1 MDAWA
6 LTACIV
12 SGYFIGALSFA
23 RLIGRIIAPGEDL
36 SYTDLDIAG
45 SDKKFRTETVSAT
58 SISARKGALPGCTT
72 GILDM
77 AKVGLPML
85 AINHWY
91 STDPVYTLAYA
102 LAAII
107 GHNYPVYHRFEGGR
121 GLSPMVGS
129 LLVIQPLSIPITMI
143 LGNVVG
149 LFILRD
155 PMAAYTLWL
164 FFLIPWMWLFTDN
177 WLFTAYAALL
187 PVLYLVASIPEIKKY
202 RALQKTGEFNKANSL
217 YESLEHTD
225 LGRPIKYMRKYGLL
239 KDRQDSHFDK
249 ETKV

>member
-1 MDAWA
+1 MDTWA

-23 RLIGRIIAPGEDL
+23 RLVGRIMAPGEDL

-85 AINHWY
+85 AIDHWY

-202 RALQKTGEFNKANSL
+202 RALQKSGEFNKANSL

-239 KDRQDSHFDK
+239 KDSQDSHFDK

>member
-23 RLIGRIIAPGEDL
+23 RLIGSIIAPGEDL

-45 SDKKFRTETVSAT
+45 SDKKFRTKTVSAT

-72 GILDM
+72 GILDL

-91 STDPVYTLAYA
+91 STDPVYMLAYA
-102 LAAII
+102 VAAII

-121 GLSPMVGS
+121 GVSPMIGS
-129 LLVIQPLSIPITMI
+129 LLVIQPLSIPVTMI
-143 LGNVVG
+143 LSNVVG
-149 LFILRD
+149 LLILRD

-164 FFLIPWMWLFTDN
+164 FFLIPWMWFFTDN

-187 PVLYLVASIPEIKKY
+187 PVLYFVASIPEIKKY
-202 RALQKTGEFNKANSL
+202 RVLQKTGEFNKANSL

-225 LGRPIKYMRKYGLL
+225 LGRPIKYLRKYGLL
-239 KDRQDSHFDK
+239 KDREDNPSDN
-249 ETKV
+249 ETNA

>member
-1 MDAWA
+1 MDTWA

-23 RLIGRIIAPGEDL
+23 RLVGRIIAPGEDL

-85 AINHWY
+85 AIDHWY

-239 KDRQDSHFDK
+239 KDSQDSHFDK

>member
-6 LTACIV
+6 LSACIV

-23 RLIGRIIAPGEDL
+23 RLVGSIIAPGEDL

-45 SDKKFRTETVSAT
+45 SDKKLRLETVSAT
-58 SISARKGALPGCTT
+58 SISARKGALPGCATA
-72 GILDM
+72 ILDM
-77 AKVGLPML
+77 AKVALPML

-91 STDPVYTLAYA
+91 STDPVYMLAYA
-102 LAAII
+102 VAAII

-121 GLSPMVGS
+121 GLSPIIGS
-129 LLVIQPLSIPITMI
+129 LLVIQPLSIPVTMI
-143 LGNVVG
+143 LSNVVG
-149 LFILRD
+149 LLILRD
-155 PMAAYTLWL
+155 AMAAYTLWL

-187 PVLYLVASIPEIKKY
+187 PVLYLVASIPDIRRY
-202 RALQKTGEFNKANSL
+202 WVLQKTGEFNKANSV

-225 LGRPIKYMRKYGLL
+225 LGRPIKYLRKYGLL
-239 KDRQDSHFDK
+239 KKHQDNPSDN
-249 ETKV
+249 ETNA

>member
-1 MDAWA
+1 VDAWA
-6 LTACIV
+6 LSACIIA
-12 SGYFIGALSFA
+12 GYFIGAFSFA

-58 SISARKGALPGCTT
+58 SISSRKGALPGCTT

-85 AINHWY
+85 AIDHWY
-91 STDPVYTLAYA
+91 STDPVYMLAYA
-102 LAAII
+102 VAAII
-107 GHNYPVYHRFEGGR
+107 GHNYPVYYRFKGGR
-121 GLSPMVGS
+121 GLSPMIGS
-129 LLVIQPLSIPITMI
+129 LLVIQPLSIPVTMI
-143 LGNVVG
+143 LSNVIG

-164 FFLIPWMWLFTDN
+164 FFLIPWMWFFTDN

-187 PVLYLVASIPEIKKY
+187 PILYFVASIPEIRNY
-202 RALQKTGEFNKANSL
+202 LVLQKTGEFNKSNSL

-225 LGRPIKYMRKYGLL
+225 LGRPIKFMRKYGLL
-239 KDRQDSHFDK
+239 KDQQDNPSDD
-249 ETKV
+249 ETNA

>member
-12 SGYFIGALSFA
+12 SGYFIGSLSFA
-23 RLIGRIIAPGEDL
+23 RLVGKIIAPGEDL
-36 SYTDLDIAG
+36 SYTDLEIAG
-45 SDKKFRTETVSAT
+45 SDKKLRTETVSAT

-91 STDPVYTLAYA
+91 STDPVYMLAYA
-102 LAAII
+102 VAAII
-107 GHNYPVYHRFEGGR
+107 GHNYPVYHRFQGGR
-121 GLSPMVGS
+121 GLTPMIGS
-129 LLVIQPLSIPITMI
+129 LLVIQPLSIPVTMT
-143 LGNVVG
+143 LGSVVG
-149 LFILRD
+149 FLILRD
-155 PMAAYTLWL
+155 PLAAYTAWL
-164 FFLIPWMWLFTDN
+164 FFLIPWMWFFTDN

-187 PVLYLVASIPEIKKY
+187 PVLYFVASVPELKNY
-202 RALQKTGEFNKANSL
+202 FELQKTGEFNKANSL

-239 KDRQDSHFDK
+239 KDRQDKTAENEIND
-249 ETKV
+249 

>member
-1 MDAWA
+1 MDAWGLA
-6 LTACIV
+6 ACIV

-45 SDKKFRTETVSAT
+45 SDKKFRTESVSAT
-58 SISARKGALPGCTT
+58 SISARKGALPGCAT

-85 AINHWY
+85 AIDHWY

-102 LAAII
+102 VAAII
-107 GHNYPVYHRFEGGR
+107 GHNYPFYHRFKGGR
-121 GLSPMVGS
+121 GLSPMIGS
-129 LLVIQPLSIPITMI
+129 LLVIQPLSVPVTMI

-164 FFLIPWMWLFTDN
+164 FFLIPWMWFFTDH

-187 PVLYLVASIPEIKKY
+187 PVLYFVASVPEIKKY

-239 KDRQDSHFDK
+239 KDRQDNPV
-249 ETKV
+249 ENENNA

>member
-1 MDAWA
+1 MDAWG
-6 LTACIV
+6 LSACILA
-12 SGYFIGALSFA
+12 GYCIGALSFA
-23 RLIGRIIAPGEDL
+23 RLIGRIIVPGEDL
-36 SYTDLDIAG
+36 SRTDLDIAG
-45 SDKKFRTETVSAT
+45 SDKKLRLESVSAT
-58 SISARKGALPGCTT
+58 SISARKGALPGCAT

-91 STDPVYTLAYA
+91 STDPVYMLAYA
-102 LAAII
+102 VAAII

-121 GLSPMVGS
+121 GLTPMIGS
-129 LLVIQPLSIPITMI
+129 LLVIQPLSIPVTMI
-143 LGNVVG
+143 LSNVVG

-202 RALQKTGEFNKANSL
+202 RTLQKTGEFNKANSL

-239 KDRQDSHFDK
+239 KDSQDSHCDK
-249 ETKV
+249 ETHV

>member
-1 MDAWA
+1 VDTWA

-23 RLIGRIIAPGEDL
+23 RLVGRIIAPGEDL

-85 AINHWY
+85 AIDHWY

-239 KDRQDSHFDK
+239 KDSQDSHFDK

>member
-6 LTACIV
+6 LIACIV
-12 SGYFIGALSFA
+12 CGYFIGAFSFA
-23 RLIGRIIAPGEDL
+23 RLVGRFIAPGEDL
-36 SYTDLDIAG
+36 SYTELDIAG

-85 AINHWY
+85 AINQWY
-91 STDPVYTLAYA
+91 STDPVYMLAYA
-102 LAAII
+102 VAAII
-107 GHNYPVYHRFEGGR
+107 GHNYPVCHRFEGGR
-121 GLSPMVGS
+121 GLSPMIGS
-129 LLVIQPLSIPITMI
+129 LLVIQPLSIPVTMI
-143 LGNVVG
+143 LSNVVG

-164 FFLIPWMWLFTDN
+164 FFLIPWMWFFTDN

-187 PVLYLVASIPEIKKY
+187 PVLYLVASIPEIRNY
-202 RALQKTGEFNKANSL
+202 LALQKTGEFNKANSL

-239 KDRQDSHFDK
+239 KDPKDNPSND
-249 ETKV
+249 ETNA

>member
-23 RLIGRIIAPGEDL
+23 RLIGKIIAPGEDL
-36 SYTDLDIAG
+36 SYTDFEIAG
-45 SDKKFRTETVSAT
+45 SDKKFRMETVSAT

-85 AINHWY
+85 AISHWY
-91 STDPVYTLAYA
+91 STDTVYMLVYA
-102 LAAII
+102 VAAII

-121 GLSPMVGS
+121 GLTPMIGS
-129 LLVIQPLSIPITMI
+129 LLVIQPLSIPVTMI

-164 FFLIPWMWLFTDN
+164 FFLIPWMWFFTDN

-202 RALQKTGEFNKANSL
+202 RVLQKTGEFNKANSL

-239 KDRQDSHFDK
+239 KDRQDNPSDN
-249 ETKV
+249 ETNA